1 MDGVFEGLGLG
12 VFIDYCR
19 TVYGGLPSS
28 LRVLSSQEEMDG
40 KGGFEF
46 FSSRKSSLCFFEDG
60 MEWVGVDGWMEIRDT
75 PFWLI

>member
-46 FSSRKSSLCFFEDG
+46 FHAGNPHFVFLR
-60 MEWVGVDGWMEIRDT
+60 MEWNGLEWTDGWK
-75 PFWLI
+75 